1 MRHSSTIFAGFAV
14 ALAAGLAFASGSGA
28 ALAAASGAA
37 EPVIAQVECGKP
49 GQPACP
55 LQAWMR
61 SSVATPLASN
71 DTAALAKGL
80 EKAALLSPDAS
91 WAAWSTL
98 ASAGAEAARKGDLAG
113 ARNACKGCHD
123 GFREAYRAKYRN
135 KPIPR

>member
-37 EPVIAQVECGKP
+37 EPVIAQVECGQP

-61 SSVATPLASN
+61 TNVASPLAAN
-71 DTAALAKGL
+71 DTGGLAAGLAK
-80 EKAALLSPDAS
+80 AA
-91 WAAWSTL
+91 TL
-98 ASAGAEAARKGDLAG
+98 APDPSWSSWVTFANAGAEAAKTGNVAG
-113 ARNACKGCHD
+113 ARAACKGCHD
-123 GFREAYRAKYRN
+123 AWREAYRARYRTR
-135 KPIPR
+135 PIPR